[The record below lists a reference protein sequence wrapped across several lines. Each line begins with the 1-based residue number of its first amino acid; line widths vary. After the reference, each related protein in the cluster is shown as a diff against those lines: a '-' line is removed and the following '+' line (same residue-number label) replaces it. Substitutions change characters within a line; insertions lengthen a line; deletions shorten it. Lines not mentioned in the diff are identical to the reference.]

1 MAINQAVIFTKPV
14 HHLEGE
20 LTPEK
25 LDELARSFFDTHGFS
40 FIYSKTVSGPELA
53 AREVIKQHYLMYSTA
68 ACADQII
75 VSDAAKVRFQDAF
88 GVSWDSEFSAGKILP
103 TADLLKQR
111 KISVHQLFN
120 RWNGLFGA
128 GKTAELQD
136 GFIMG
141 YLEDLEAYCINAF
154 YPSMEA
160 NFNHPDTRINYY
172 VVEFDSEQVSWKQF
186 RKKVLGST
194 NASNAVPESF
204 RGQLYSEYP
213 VQFPG
218 RDNFVHGSAG
228 PFEGFVERA
237 IHEEDFEMTSNPIGA
252 YLAGKG
258 VTLESF
264 AAWKAAQTITSLGD
278 LFDET
283 EEKNTDDILPILDA
297 VKWGQ

>member
-1 MAINQAVIFTKPV
+1 MAVNQAVLFTKPV
-14 HHLEGE
+14 HHLGVD

-25 LDELARSFFDTHGFS
+25 LDELARSFFEIHNFA
-40 FIYSKTVSGPELA
+40 FIYSKKVSGPELA
-53 AREVIKQHYLMYSTA
+53 ARALIKQHYLMYSTA
-68 ACADQII
+68 ACADRIE
-75 VSDAAKVRFQDAF
+75 VSDDAKVRFRDAF
-88 GVSWDSEFSAGKILP
+88 GLSWDSEFSAGKILS
-103 TADLLKQR
+103 TADLLKQKR
-111 KISVHQLFN
+111 ISVNQLFN
-120 RWNGLFGA
+120 RWNGLFRA
-128 GKTAELQD
+128 GKTAKLQD

-160 NFNHPDTRINYY
+160 NFNHPDTRISYY

-213 VQFPG
+213 VPFSG

-228 PFEGFVERA
+228 PFEGFVERV
-237 IHEEDFEMTSNPIGA
+237 IHEQDFEMSSNPIGT
-252 YLAGKG
+252 YLLSKG

-264 AAWKAAQTITSLGD
+264 ASWKATQTISSLGD
-278 LFDET
+278 LFDAT
-283 EEKNTDDILPILDA
+283 MEKNTDDILPVLDRIS
-297 VKWGQ
+297 W